1 MIFDRNLNAEIIFDF
16 LLSENESFQ
25 PPLTEQLNNFYKG
38 DMSLRKFSEKLS
50 EKATIALEKRGED
63 IGGVV
68 IGYTHDTPDNKSYIT
83 YVVVNSSYR
92 RQGIASRLL
101 DEYFSYAKQMKMTHV
116 WLRTSKENMNARKLY
131 TKKKMLLVGEEE
143 NDVIIYEKCL

>member
-1 MIFDRNLNAEIIFDF
+1 MW
-16 LLSENESFQ
+16 
-25 PPLTEQLNNFYKG
+25 
-38 DMSLRKFSEKLS
+38 
-50 EKATIALEKRGED
+50 
-63 IGGVV
+63 GGV

-101 DEYFSYAKQMKMTHV
+101 DEYFLYAKQMKMTHV